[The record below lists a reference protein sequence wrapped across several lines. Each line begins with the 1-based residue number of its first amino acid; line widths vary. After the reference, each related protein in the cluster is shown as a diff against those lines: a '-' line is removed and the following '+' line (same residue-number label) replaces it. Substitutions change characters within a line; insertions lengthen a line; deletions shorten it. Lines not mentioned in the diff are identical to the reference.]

1 MAHRENVL
9 KQTWVLVAD
18 VPPKIDLVCWE
29 NEVPKMPPAPLLPE
43 VDGLFPLPENG
54 DKSTAVRSM
63 PSWDAPLTPED
74 TEDEAAACA
83 AKPEMIIIFREI
95 ALFDFTTFLDW
106 TKIAGLTQNIYKPA
120 NVGVVEEDVVVLPM
134 LDSPVWT
141 APPKNEGTCGDD
153 GFSVVELNL
162 GVLGTTLSSVASSN
176 CPTWDISLY
185 YINAMPIWHKYWN
198 FYILYYHYELKCRTN
213 SRKFGGTNIKEKTYF
228 FFGIFRSLKA
238 HF

>member
-1 MAHRENVL
+1 MEFG
-9 KQTWVLVAD
+9 QTKFFV
-18 VPPKIDLVCWE
+18 K
-29 NEVPKMPPAPLLPE
+29 LLY
-43 VDGLFPLPENG
+43 LISRL
-54 DKSTAVRSM
+54 
-63 PSWDAPLTPED
+63 
-74 TEDEAAACA
+74 
-83 AKPEMIIIFREI
+83 
-95 ALFDFTTFLDW
+95 LDW

-228 FFGIFRSLKA
+228 FFYFW
-238 HF
+238 HFQKFESTFLAFSKIAKKRISENEKCSFCQKINKKLFF

>member
-83 AKPEMIIIFREI
+83 AKPATIDVNI
-95 ALFDFTTFLDW
+95 TTNSFFCNQHFLL
-106 TKIAGLTQNIYKPA
+106 IENVNKPA
-120 NVGVVEEDVVVLPM
+120 NVGVVDEEVVVLPM

-141 APPKNEGTCGDD
+141 VPPKNEGTCGDD
-153 GFSVVELNL
+153 GFSAVELNL

-176 CPTWDISLY
+176 CPTY
-185 YINAMPIWHKYWN
+185 N
-198 FYILYYHYELKCRTN
+198 T
-213 SRKFGGTNIKEKTYF
+213 
-228 FFGIFRSLKA
+228 
-238 HF
+238 